1 MKTRSTELNPN
12 MYSYND
18 FDSQG
23 YLKAPVLFWAILLFQ
38 ARTWVLLVIAGASRE
53 QGEAI
58 LKGFYPDSDYFWLGL
73 LPGIPAAIA
82 FLLSGRRHLW
92 PRLWR
97 KLRGVLILTQ
107 LLLLV
112 WQCSGLADD
121 PLSGITILL
130 LVIDILALWWL
141 VMNRKLRDYFA
152 LHHE

>member
-1 MKTRSTELNPN
+1 

-18 FDSQG
+18 YDSQG

-53 QGEAI
+53 QGAAI
-58 LKGFYPDSDYFWLGL
+58 LNGFYPDRDYFWLGL
-73 LPGIPAAIA
+73 LPGIPAALS

-92 PRLWR
+92 PRLWG
-97 KLRGVLILTQ
+97 KLRVVLIVTQ

-112 WQCSGLADD
+112 WQCSGLADN
-121 PLSGITILL
+121 PVSGITILL
-130 LVIDILALWWL
+130 LIMDILALWWL
-141 VMNRKLRDYFA
+141 VMNRRMRDYFA

>member
-1 MKTRSTELNPN
+1 
-12 MYSYND
+12 MYSYQD
-18 FDSQG
+18 YDPQG

-73 LPGIPAAIA
+73 LPGIPAALA

-97 KLRGVLILTQ
+97 RLRSILIITQ
-107 LLLLV
+107 LLLLA
-112 WQCSGLADD
+112 WQCSVLSEDMT
-121 PLSGITILL
+121 SGITILL
-130 LVIDILALWWL
+130 LVMDVLALWWL
-141 VMNRKLRDYFA
+141 AMNPRLRDYFA
-152 LHHE
+152 LHHESNGTFHR